1 MSETYTTYNAARDAL
16 KTLAGITGNMR
27 VQAGVIILRAN
38 INGNMVNITSD
49 RAAAADHVRA
59 YKNERREYHF
69 AIHPNVLARFTK

>member
-38 INGNMVNITSD
+38 MNGNMVNITSD
-49 RAAAADHVRA
+49 RASVADHVRA